1 MSLMTIP
8 RHVYNSIY
16 IGSLAA
22 HILNGMSLDIARR
35 LAREEMSAC
44 FLPDDLPDEAKRDA
58 ADDKE
63 GLCQ

>member
-1 MSLMTIP
+1 MTIP

-35 LAREEMSAC
+35 LAKEEMVAC
-44 FLPDDLPDEAKRDA
+44 FLPDDLPFTEEPV
-58 ADDKE
+58 DDWT
-63 GLCQ
+63 